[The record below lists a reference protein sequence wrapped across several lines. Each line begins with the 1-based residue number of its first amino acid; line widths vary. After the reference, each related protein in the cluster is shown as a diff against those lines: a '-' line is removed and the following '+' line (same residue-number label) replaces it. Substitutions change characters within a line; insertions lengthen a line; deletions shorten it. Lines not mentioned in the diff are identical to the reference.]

1 MQQNSAYSL
10 EIKWIGVC
18 VCVCVCV
25 HVDEAGGLEVTILRV
40 KLI

>member
-10 EIKWIGVC
+10 EIKWIG